1 MQILLER
8 TTKMKIRNII
18 SLLTA
23 ISLCVSFC
31 SCGSEKNPDSKSGTG
46 AETSVRRETT
56 DAYYANTPDLCGYT
70 LKILSPNETFNCYV
84 KVDFDEQHGEKL
96 DDAVYERNR
105 KVENKLNCTIKEI
118 QADATGEGWGTGQKN
133 LAKIITNMVLAN
145 ETEYDAAYLSVFF
158 QPSLITESILLDL
171 KAVPELQLGEKWW
184 DNAINDD
191 VTINGHLF
199 TASGPLEFMSFDMS
213 WVLLFNEKV
222 LADNGL
228 EKPYDTV
235 REGKWTLDRLNEMIS
250 GVASLNGDDSA
261 KWNPDGNALYGIA
274 SHDHSPDAF
283 LFSAGNKLMENE
295 GGALKFS
302 ADTERM
308 FSTIDKL
315 SVILDQTN
323 GNNYREANY
332 IPAERQGYLYAFSKN
347 RALFTTCEL
356 KSTLELR
363 SMEANY
369 GLVPM
374 PKYDENQEKYIT
386 YVNPISYLLTIPKT
400 NPDTKST
407 GIVID
412 ALTYESYKDC
422 LPVYYDY
429 MISQK
434 GLRDENSIE
443 MLEIVRES
451 RSTLLSN
458 LFGITSGLS
467 TELQNI
473 IMDRAGRAASRIKAL
488 KSSIQKQSAKI
499 MSSIE

>member
-1 MQILLER
+1 
-8 TTKMKIRNII
+8 MKIRNII

-386 YVNPISYLLTIPKT
+386 YVNPITCLLTIPST
-400 NPDTKST
+400 NPDLEGT
-407 GIVID
+407 GVLLD
-412 ALTYESYKDC
+412 ALTYESYRDC
-422 LPVYYDY
+422 LPIYYD
-429 MISQK
+429 ITVSQK
-434 GLRDENSIE
+434 GLRNEDSIE
-443 MLEIVRES
+443 MLNIVREN
-451 RSTLLSN
+451 RSTQMSA
-458 LFGITSGLS
+458 FYGITS
-467 TELQNI
+467 ELNKNLANVVTQ
-473 IMDRAGRAASRIKAL
+473 GSGKAASIIA
-488 KSSIQKQSAKI
+488 SASNKI
-499 MSSIE
+499 TDNLNKFIEGLGN